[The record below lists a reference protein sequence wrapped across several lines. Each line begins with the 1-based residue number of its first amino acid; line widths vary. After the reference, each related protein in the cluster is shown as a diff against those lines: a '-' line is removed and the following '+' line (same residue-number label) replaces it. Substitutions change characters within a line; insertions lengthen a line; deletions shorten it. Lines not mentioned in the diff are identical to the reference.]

1 MSKLLLR
8 MRHSPRLTRVLFAV
22 IAPTLFAIVMSPW
35 WVGLVSIILA
45 MASAIYVYAE
55 ILSPKFVH
63 SRPHRQLKEE
73 ATPVPRVEENGP
85 RTRLHDP
92 ALPSPDWLSYAQ
104 QVMFTANNAQSEIHS
119 TVRLSLRSALALSN
133 CIQELERNHDTQNH
147 LARSLL
153 ETTTERSNFDASLS
167 DLATAA
173 AQILD
178 RQNQQL
184 LSTADHAELLIEQQK
199 VVLQITAKA
208 DELLGE
214 ADKAARQL
222 ALKTMSGGLGSRD
235 PSEAQ
240 GKIHPLSFAQDYRNT
255 LLQLRDDLNDI
266 RRSLGNV
273 TNELQNK
280 VSSLRNVAHRE
291 SAEVSS
297 LTLSIQKK
305 LNETSST
312 VSALSELSKDTDS
325 HIQAAIIAMQ
335 YHDITTQK
343 MSALDALH
351 LEPLATSTRIMLR
364 QLGHEQDSTDQTP
377 TDHANRKPESTGNL
391 SRTSNEVDLFV

>member
-8 MRHSPRLTRVLFAV
+8 MRHSPRLSRVLFAV
-22 IAPTLFAIVMSPW
+22 TAPTLLAVSMAPW
-35 WVGLVSIILA
+35 WVGLLSIIFA
-45 MASAIYVYAE
+45 MVSAMYVYAE

-63 SRPHRQLKEE
+63 SRAHRKVKPEE
-73 ATPVPRVEENGP
+73 APAARIEENGP
-85 RTRLHDP
+85 RTRLQDP
-92 ALPSPDWLSYAQ
+92 AQPSPDWLSYAQ
-104 QVMFTANNAQSEIHS
+104 QVMYTANNAQSEIHS
-119 TVRLSLRSALALSN
+119 TVRLSLHSALALSN

-153 ETTTERSNFDASLS
+153 ETTSVRSNFDASLS

-173 AQILD
+173 AQILN
-178 RQNQQL
+178 RQNQHL

-199 VVLQITAKA
+199 VALQITAKA
-208 DELLGE
+208 DDLLAE

-222 ALKTMSGGLGSRD
+222 ALKTMSGGLSVQDERQV
-235 PSEAQ
+235 PS
-240 GKIHPLSFAQDYRNT
+240 GVHPLSFAQDYRNT
-255 LLQLRDDLNDI
+255 LLQLREDLNDI

-273 TNELQNK
+273 TNELQSK
-280 VSSLRNVAHRE
+280 VSTLRSAAHRE

-325 HIQAAIIAMQ
+325 HIQAAIVAMQ

-364 QLGHEQDSTDQTP
+364 QLGQEQESSEPSNTDQASRTP
-377 TDHANRKPESTGNL
+377 EILGNL
-391 SRTSNEVDLFV
+391 SRTSNDVDLFV